1 MSGTDDAVTTGA
13 GKEDLHLVLKEA
25 RDLAKALEGTATNRL
40 RVELG
45 WVTIEIERGGGAA
58 AGGGA
63 MMVPMTMPQQ
73 APAATGASGDAGAS
87 AAGGLP
93 IVAPLVGVFYSS
105 GTPGAK
111 PFVEVGATV
120 ERGQVVGIIEAMK
133 VMNEVTSD
141 YRGTVT
147 ELLVQNGDAVQYE
160 QVLMR
165 IDPAGAGG

>member
-1 MSGTDDAVTTGA
+1 MSGIDDAAATGA

-58 AGGGA
+58 AGGA
-63 MMVPMTMPQQ
+63 IMMPMTMPQQ
-73 APAATGASGDAGAS
+73 APAAAGAGGDVGAS

-93 IVAPLVGVFYSS
+93 IVAPLVGVFYTS

-133 VMNEVTSD
+133 VMNEVSSD

-147 ELLVQNGDAVQYE
+147 EILVQNGDAVQYE

>member
-1 MSGTDDAVTTGA
+1 MSGADESVATGA
-13 GKEDLHLVLKEA
+13 GKDDLRLVVKEA

-45 WVTIEIERGGGAA
+45 WVTIEIERGGG
-58 AGGGA
+58 GGA
-63 MMVPMTMPQQ
+63 MAAPMAIA
-73 APAATGASGDAGAS
+73 APAPAPAGAPSDAG

-93 IVAPLVGVFYSS
+93 IVAPLVGVFYAS
-105 GTPGAK
+105 GTPGSK

-133 VMNEVTSD
+133 VMNEVMSD

-147 ELLVQNGDAVQYE
+147 EILVQNGDAVQYE

>member
-1 MSGTDDAVTTGA
+1 MSNTEDAATGA
-13 GKEDLHLVLKEA
+13 AKGDLQLVVKEA

-45 WVTIEIERGGGAA
+45 WVTIEIERGGSGGMVAPLAMTGQAASTTPAGGDLPGAA
-58 AGGGA
+58 
-63 MMVPMTMPQQ
+63 
-73 APAATGASGDAGAS
+73 SGT
-87 AAGGLP
+87 LP

-105 GTPGAK
+105 GTPGGK

-133 VMNEVTSD
+133 VMNEVASD

-147 ELLVQNGDAVQYE
+147 EILVQNGDAVQYE

-165 IDPAGAGG
+165 VDPAGA

>member
-1 MSGTDDAVTTGA
+1 MSGTDDAAGTGA

-58 AGGGA
+58 AGGA
-63 MMVPMTMPQQ
+63 IMMPMTMPQQ
-73 APAATGASGDAGAS
+73 APTASGDTGAQ

-147 ELLVQNGDAVQYE
+147 EILVQNGDAVQYE

-165 IDPAGAGG
+165 IDPAGAGD

>member
-1 MSGTDDAVTTGA
+1 MSGADESVATGA
-13 GKEDLHLVLKEA
+13 GKDDLRLVVKEA

-45 WVTIEIERGGGAA
+45 WVTIEIERGGG
-58 AGGGA
+58 GGA
-63 MMVPMTMPQQ
+63 MAAPMTIA
-73 APAATGASGDAGAS
+73 APTAAPTGTTADAGA
-87 AAGGLP
+87 AATGGLP
-93 IVAPLVGVFYSS
+93 IVAPLVGVFYAS
-105 GTPGAK
+105 GTPGSK

-133 VMNEVTSD
+133 VMNEVMSD

-147 ELLVQNGDAVQYE
+147 EILVQNGDAVQYE

>member
-1 MSGTDDAVTTGA
+1 MSGTDDAAGTGA
-13 GKEDLHLVLKEA
+13 GKEDLRLVLKEA

-58 AGGGA
+58 AAGGA
-63 MMVPMTMPQQ
+63 MMIPMTMPQQ
-73 APAATGASGDAGAS
+73 APAAAGAGGDAAAS
-87 AAGGLP
+87 GGLP
-93 IVAPLVGVFYSS
+93 VVAPLVGVYYSS

-147 ELLVQNGDAVQYE
+147 EILVQNGDAVQYE